1 MKFVELLEGAEP
13 KMPGAPSGIK
23 IMTPQQFV
31 AKSGD
36 MPDQDEEL
44 KEFAPYDHNDSDDD
58 FDGEEDDEELRSLYD
73 TKF

>member
-1 MKFVELLEGAEP
+1 MNFKELLEGAEP

-36 MPDQDEEL
+36 MPDEKDEEEIN
-44 KEFAPYDHNDSDDD
+44 EFAPYDH
-58 FDGEEDDEELRSLYD
+58 LSLIHI
-73 TKF
+73 